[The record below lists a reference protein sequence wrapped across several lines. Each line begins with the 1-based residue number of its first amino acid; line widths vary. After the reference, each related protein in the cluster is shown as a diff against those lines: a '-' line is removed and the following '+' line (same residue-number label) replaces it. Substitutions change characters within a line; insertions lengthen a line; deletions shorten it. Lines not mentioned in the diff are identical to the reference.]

1 MGVTTTF
8 CTTLSMSAIVTN
20 GKMKRGGTYYM
31 ISRSLGPAAGGS
43 VGVRINFFD
52 LLFLQIL
59 NLFF

>member
-43 VGVRINFFD
+43 VGVIRNYF
-52 LLFLQIL
+52 LFVFKIL
-59 NLFF
+59 KLFF